1 MQLEEKWL
9 VRTPRVAGALRQKE
23 WWFSDLHDPASQVYM
38 SWSFARAFAVDKFRL
53 WLCDLAG
60 DATWSVD
67 HNLYLDRA
75 QTPGLLDLRHR
86 GAVDLEYRGAGDGRA
101 VFRARTPELRV
112 DLEIVRAGEPFTR
125 RDNYFCCSYAL
136 FHQFF
141 NHVRGEIEVEGR
153 RFAVDTARAYYD
165 HCFGV
170 VPRRASWQ
178 WFAVQNDDIA
188 LASLVNHGPYAQRY
202 TQVYWEGAWHRLD
215 PDVDFDYDRA
225 ELGAPWRVRS
235 RELDLLVRPRR
246 VHRDHVSIPPLVP
259 FLVDLQ
265 HNELFVEVE
274 GELRLHGVRVPLQ
287 GLTGVAEEHDGRW

>member
-9 VRTPRVAGALRQKE
+9 VRTPRVEGALRQKE
-23 WWFSDLHDPASQVYM
+23 WWFSDLHDPRSQVYM

-60 DATWSVD
+60 DESWSVD

-75 QTPGLLDLRHR
+75 QAPGVLDLRHR
-86 GAVDLEYRGAGDGRA
+86 GAVDLEYRGDGDGRA

-112 DLEIVRAGEPFTR
+112 ELEVVREGQPFTR
-125 RDNYFCCSYAL
+125 RDNYFRCSYAL

-141 NHVRGEIEVEGR
+141 NRVRGEVEVGGR
-153 RFAVDTARAYYD
+153 RFAIDTARSYYD

-178 WFAVQNDDIA
+178 WLAVQNDDLA

-202 TQVYWEGAWHRLD
+202 TQVYWQGSWHRLD
-215 PDVDFDYDRA
+215 PDVDFDYDRDDLA
-225 ELGAPWRVRS
+225 AAWRVRS

-274 GELRLHGVRVPLQ
+274 GEVRLGGARVPLQ